1 MIQIPTGPHT
11 WLVLWKATRA
21 VEARAEQSIEAGGLS
36 ASDFGSL
43 EALLHKGPLPINVL
57 GRKLLLTT
65 GSITNGGSPRPARA
79 GHAPGA
85 SPGPARPAGGTDP
98 AGRQL
103 ITPLFAQHETDLEA
117 VVAVLTPA
125 ERVTLVALLRK
136 LGKGAAGE
144 PITRRSLT
152 FHSAIYRCD

>member
-1 MIQIPTGPHT
+1 LTQIPTGTHT

-21 VEARAEQSIEAGGLS
+21 VEARAEQSIEAGGLC
-36 ASDFGSL
+36 ASDFGLL

-65 GSITNGGSPRPARA
+65 GSITTAVDRLVRRGLVTRQEHPQDRRV
-79 GHAPGA
+79 
-85 SPGPARPAGGTDP
+85 RLVELTP

-136 LGKGAAGE
+136 LGKGAAGATDDPEE
-144 PITRRSLT
+144 P
-152 FHSAIYRCD
+152 A